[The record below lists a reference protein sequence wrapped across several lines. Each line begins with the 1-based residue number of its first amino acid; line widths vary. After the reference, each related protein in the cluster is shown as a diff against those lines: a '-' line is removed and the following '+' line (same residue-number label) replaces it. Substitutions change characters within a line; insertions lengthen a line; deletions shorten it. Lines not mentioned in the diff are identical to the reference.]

1 MRNGMKLDS
10 VLNALQTL
18 SKEVPFV
25 IRDGFIRVI
34 VNGKERTPLVALAQS
49 KGINTDDT
57 LDAAG
62 KLGVSA
68 STVNTLQNVWE
79 LSPKANPAVKQRF
92 MGFIDPIHDLENLFE
107 GL

>member
-1 MRNGMKLDS
+1 MRNGMKLEN

-25 IRDGFIRVI
+25 VRDGFIRAI

-49 KGINTDDT
+49 KGINTNDT

-62 KLGVSA
+62 KLGISA

-92 MGFIDPIHDLENLFE
+92 MGFVNPVHDLEDLFID
-107 GL
+107 L